1 MHIIYFVLEDLES
14 DLQKMISSINEDTI
28 LFSRLRQ
35 PNTIPS
41 PHLKKTQG
49 TFNMLYLNNLKKR
62 AKSLEIGEQTK
73 LN

>member
-1 MHIIYFVLEDLES
+1 
-14 DLQKMISSINEDTI
+14 MISFVNDFTI
-28 LFSRLRQ
+28 FFRRLRQ
-35 PNTIPS
+35 PTTIPS

-62 AKSLEIGEQTK
+62 AKSLEIGKQTK